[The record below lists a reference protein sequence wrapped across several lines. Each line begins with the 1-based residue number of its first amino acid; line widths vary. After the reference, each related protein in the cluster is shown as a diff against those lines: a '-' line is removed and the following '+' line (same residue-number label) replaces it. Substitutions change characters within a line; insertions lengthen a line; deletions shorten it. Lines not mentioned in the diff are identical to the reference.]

1 MFLLNSYSLPLQWVL
16 LSYYFI
22 DKVRGLRRLNIAS
35 KITQPRSNGDELETL
50 ACFQKMEENNILH
63 RT

>member
-1 MFLLNSYSLPLQWVL
+1 MAP
-16 LSYYFI
+16 
-22 DKVRGLRRLNIAS
+22 

-50 ACFQKMEENNILH
+50 AHSQKMEENNILH